1 MIQTFQVIN
10 VKCGGCAGTLKE
22 KLFEKFGE
30 VEVNLEKE
38 PREITLYITEEK
50 IPALREV
57 LKKLGYPF
65 VTEKMGFVDG
75 TSAKAKSFV
84 SCAIGKMNT

>member
-1 MIQTFQVIN
+1 MKQTFQVVN

-30 VEVNLEKE
+30 VEVNLDKE
-38 PREITLYITEEK
+38 PREITLDIKEEDVP
-50 IPALREV
+50 ILAEA

-65 VTEKMGFVDG
+65 VTEKMGFIDS